1 MISGLGF
8 IALASLAL
16 AFMVVPLL
24 AARTSDAVNWR
35 AIGAHRHWYKQRLQE
50 LDQEVVDS
58 EAREALRQELA
69 AVVLAE
75 DDHAAA
81 GQDTKIK
88 TIARGWTLLASGV
101 ALVLSAVVYYS
112 QGDAGSSLIQ
122 GAEVVLTLDE
132 SQQGEELRAWQQRL
146 QDRVANAPDDA
157 KSWYLLGHTLLKLGD
172 LLNAVQAF
180 ATTDTLVGQDVSVKT
195 YWLQARL
202 LANNGVLDEASEAIA
217 NDILTFEPNNG
228 PVLELLSVAMMQR
241 GDLPQA
247 IKFMNRALTASVS
260 VERQIGLA
268 GAMRVLRGRMQS
280 DSPHVEVTISAQEP
294 PDSDATIFVVA
305 RPPGG
310 GMPYAAVRRPAAML
324 PFTVL
329 LDDLVSMS
337 EQRVLSAAEEFEVM
351 VRLSRS
357 GTAQAQSDDWVW
369 RSGTLTVQDYKAG
382 KKLQAALEAG

>member
-81 GQDTKIK
+81 GRDTKIK

-217 NDILTFEPNNG
+217 NDILTLEPNNG

>member
-217 NDILTFEPNNG
+217 NDILTLEPNNG

-247 IKFMNRALTASVS
+247 IKFMSRALTASVS

>member
-1 MISGLGF
+1 L
-8 IALASLAL
+8 
-16 AFMVVPLL
+16 
-24 AARTSDAVNWR
+24 
-35 AIGAHRHWYKQRLQE
+35 HE

-217 NDILTFEPNNG
+217 NDILTLEPNNG

>member
-217 NDILTFEPNNG
+217 NDILTLEPNNG

-294 PDSDATIFVVA
+294 LDSDATIFVVA

>member
-35 AIGAHRHWYKQRLQE
+35 AIGAHRYWYKQRLQE

-75 DDHAAA
+75 DDHAA

-217 NDILTFEPNNG
+217 NDILTLEPNNG

>member
-88 TIARGWTLLASGV
+88 TIARGWALLVSGV

-132 SQQGEELRAWQQRL
+132 SRQGEELRAWQQRL

-217 NDILTFEPNNG
+217 NDILTLEPNNG

-369 RSGTLTVQDYKAG
+369 RSGTFTAQDYKAG
-382 KKLQAALEAG
+382 KKLEAALEAG

>member
-217 NDILTFEPNNG
+217 NDILTLEPNNG

-337 EQRVLSAAEEFEVM
+337 EQRVLSAAEEFEVV

>member
-24 AARTSDAVNWR
+24 AARTTDAVNWR
-35 AIGAHRHWYKQRLQE
+35 AIGAHRHWYKQRLHE

-88 TIARGWTLLASGV
+88 TIARGWTLLASGA

-217 NDILTFEPNNG
+217 NDILTLEPNNG

-294 PDSDATIFVVA
+294 SDSDATIFVVA

-337 EQRVLSAAEEFEVM
+337 EQRVLSAAEEFEVV

-369 RSGTLTVQDYKAG
+369 RSGTLTLQDYKAG

>member
-88 TIARGWTLLASGV
+88 TIARGWALLASGV

-217 NDILTFEPNNG
+217 NDILTLEPNNG

>member
-35 AIGAHRHWYKQRLQE
+35 AIGAHRHWYKQRLHE
-50 LDQEVVDS
+50 LDHEVVDS

-146 QDRVANAPDDA
+146 QDRVADAPDDA

-217 NDILTFEPNNG
+217 NDILTLEPNNG

-382 KKLQAALEAG
+382 KKLRAALEAG

>member
-8 IALASLAL
+8 IALALLAL
-16 AFMVVPLL
+16 AFLVVPLL
-24 AARTSDAVNWR
+24 GARTSDAVNWR

-58 EAREALRQELA
+58 SAREALRQELA

-75 DDHAAA
+75 DDDVAAD
-81 GQDTKIK
+81 QDTESK
-88 TIARGWTLLASGV
+88 TIGRSWTLIASAL
-101 ALVLSAVVYYS
+101 ALVLSAIVYHS

-122 GAEVVLTLDE
+122 GAEAVLSLDE
-132 SQQGEELRAWQQRL
+132 SQQGAELRIWQQRL
-146 QDRVANAPDDA
+146 QDRVANAPEDA
-157 KSWYLLGHTLLKLGD
+157 KSWYLLGHTLLKLGE
-172 LLNAVQAF
+172 LPNAVEAF
-180 ATTDTLVGQDVSVKT
+180 ATTDALVGQDVSVKT

-202 LANNGVLDEASEAIA
+202 LANQGVLDAASEVIA
-217 NDILTFEPNNG
+217 SDILALEPNNG

-247 IKFMNRALTASVS
+247 IKFMNRALTATTS

-268 GAMRVLRGRMQS
+268 GAMRVLRRRMQS
-280 DSPHVEVTISAQEP
+280 GSPQVEVTITTQQAP
-294 PDSDATIFVVA
+294 VADATIFVVA

-337 EQRVLSAAEEFEVM
+337 ERRVLSAAEEFEVM

-357 GTAQAQSDDWVW
+357 GTAQAQADDWVW
-369 RSGTLTVQDYKAG
+369 RSGTLTKQDYIAG
-382 KKLQAALEAG
+382 KKLQAVLQSD

>member
-202 LANNGVLDEASEAIA
+202 LANSGVLDEASEAIA
-217 NDILTFEPNNG
+217 NDILTLEPNNG

>member
-8 IALASLAL
+8 IALALLAL
-16 AFMVVPLL
+16 AFLVVPLL
-24 AARTSDAVNWR
+24 GARTSDAVNWR

-58 EAREALRQELA
+58 SAREALRQELA

-81 GQDTKIK
+81 DQDTESK
-88 TIARGWTLLASGV
+88 TIGRSWTLIASAL
-101 ALVLSAVVYYS
+101 ALVLSAIVYHS
-112 QGDAGSSLIQ
+112 QGDAGSSLIK
-122 GAEVVLTLDE
+122 GAEAVLSLDE
-132 SQQGEELRAWQQRL
+132 SQQGAELRIWQQRL
-146 QDRVANAPDDA
+146 KDRVANAPEDA
-157 KSWYLLGHTLLKLGD
+157 KSWYLLGHTLLKLGE
-172 LLNAVQAF
+172 LPNAVQAF
-180 ATTDTLVGQDVSVKT
+180 ATTDALVGQDVSVKT

-202 LANNGVLDEASEAIA
+202 LANQGVLDEASEVIA
-217 NDILTFEPNNG
+217 SDILTLEPNNG

-247 IKFMNRALTASVS
+247 IKFMNRALTATTS

-280 DSPHVEVTISAQEP
+280 DSPHVELTISAQEP

-337 EQRVLSAAEEFEVM
+337 ERRVLSAAEEFEVM

-357 GTAQAQSDDWVW
+357 GTAQAQADDWVW
-369 RSGTLTVQDYKAG
+369 RSGTLTKQDYIAG
-382 KKLQAALEAG
+382 KKLQAALQSD

>member
-132 SQQGEELRAWQQRL
+132 SQQGGELRAWQQRL

-217 NDILTFEPNNG
+217 NDILTLEPNNG

>member
-217 NDILTFEPNNG
+217 NDILTLEPNNG

>member
-81 GQDTKIK
+81 GQDTEIK
-88 TIARGWTLLASGV
+88 TIARGWALLASGV

-180 ATTDTLVGQDVSVKT
+180 ATTDTLVDQDVSVKT

-217 NDILTFEPNNG
+217 NDILTLEPNNG

-382 KKLQAALEAG
+382 KKLRAALEAG

>member
-101 ALVLSAVVYYS
+101 AVVLSAVVYYS

-132 SQQGEELRAWQQRL
+132 SQQVEELRAWQQRL

-217 NDILTFEPNNG
+217 NDILTLEPNNG

>member
-101 ALVLSAVVYYS
+101 VLALSAVVYYS

-217 NDILTFEPNNG
+217 NDILTLEPNNG

-241 GDLPQA
+241 RDLPQA

>member
-202 LANNGVLDEASEAIA
+202 LANNGVLDEVSQAIA
-217 NDILTFEPNNG
+217 NDILTLEPNNG

-260 VERQIGLA
+260 MERQIGLA

-357 GTAQAQSDDWVW
+357 GTAQAQSDDCVW

>member
-122 GAEVVLTLDE
+122 GAEVVLALDE
-132 SQQGEELRAWQQRL
+132 SQQGEELGAWQQRL

-217 NDILTFEPNNG
+217 NDILTLEPNNG

>member
-8 IALASLAL
+8 IALALLAL
-16 AFMVVPLL
+16 AFLVVPLL
-24 AARTSDAVNWR
+24 GARTSDAVDWR

-58 EAREALRQELA
+58 SAREALRQELA

-81 GQDTKIK
+81 DQDTESK
-88 TIARGWTLLASGV
+88 TIGRSWTLIASALA
-101 ALVLSAVVYYS
+101 LMLSAIVYHS

-122 GAEVVLTLDE
+122 GAEAVLSLDE
-132 SQQGEELRAWQQRL
+132 SQQGAELRIWQQRL
-146 QDRVANAPDDA
+146 QDRVANAPEDA
-157 KSWYLLGHTLLKLGD
+157 KSWYLLGHTLLKLGE
-172 LLNAVQAF
+172 LPNAVEAF
-180 ATTDTLVGQDVSVKT
+180 ATTDALVGQDVSVKT

-202 LANNGVLDEASEAIA
+202 LANQGVLDEASEVIA
-217 NDILTFEPNNG
+217 SDILALEPNNG

-247 IKFMNRALTASVS
+247 IKFMNRALTATTS

-280 DSPHVEVTISAQEP
+280 GSPQVEVTITTQQAP
-294 PDSDATIFVVA
+294 VADATIFVVA

-337 EQRVLSAAEEFEVM
+337 ERRVLSAAEEFEVM

-357 GTAQAQSDDWVW
+357 GTAQAQADDWVW
-369 RSGTLTVQDYKAG
+369 RSGTLTKQDYIAG
-382 KKLQAALEAG
+382 KKLQAALQSD

>member
-50 LDQEVVDS
+50 LDHEVVDS

-101 ALVLSAVVYYS
+101 SLVLSAVVYYS

-217 NDILTFEPNNG
+217 NDILTLEPNNG

>member
-217 NDILTFEPNNG
+217 NDILTLEPNNG
-228 PVLELLSVAMMQR
+228 SVLELLSVAMMQR

-294 PDSDATIFVVA
+294 LDSDATIFVVA

>member
-1 MISGLGF
+1 MTSGLGF
-8 IALASLAL
+8 IALALLAL
-16 AFMVVPLL
+16 AFMVAPLL
-24 AARTSDAVNWR
+24 GARAGGAVNWR

-50 LDQEVVDS
+50 LDQEVVDA
-58 EAREALRQELA
+58 EAREALQQELA

-81 GQDTKIK
+81 GQDTEIK
-88 TIARGWTLLASGV
+88 TIARSWTLIASVV
-101 ALVLSAVVYYS
+101 ALMLSAVVYQS
-112 QGDAGSSLIQ
+112 QGDSGSSLIQ

-132 SQQGEELRAWQQRL
+132 SQQGEALRVWQQRL
-146 QDRVANAPDDA
+146 QDRVANAPEDA

-172 LLNAVQAF
+172 LPNAVQAF

-202 LANNGVLDEASEAIA
+202 FANQGVLDGTSEAIA
-217 NDILTFEPNNG
+217 NDILALEPNNG

-268 GAMRVLRGRMQS
+268 GAMRVLRGRMQNG
-280 DSPHVEVTISAQEP
+280 SPQVEVTITTREQP
-294 PDSDATIFVVA
+294 VSDATIFVVA

-337 EQRVLSAAEEFEVM
+337 EQRMLSAAEEFEVM

-357 GTAQAQSDDWVW
+357 GIAQAQADDWVW
-369 RSGTLTVQDYKAG
+369 RSGTLTKQDYKAG
-382 KKLQAALEAG
+382 KKLQAALESD

>member
-1 MISGLGF
+1 MSSGLGF

-24 AARTSDAVNWR
+24 AARTSNAVNWR

-101 ALVLSAVVYYS
+101 VLVLSAVVYYS
-112 QGDAGSSLIQ
+112 QGDAGSSLVQ

-217 NDILTFEPNNG
+217 NDILTLEPNNG

>member
-217 NDILTFEPNNG
+217 NDIFTLEPNNG

>member
-1 MISGLGF
+1 MISVLGF
-8 IALASLAL
+8 IALALLAL

-24 AARTSDAVNWR
+24 GARTGDAVNWS
-35 AIGAHRHWYKQRLQE
+35 AVGVHRHWYRQRLQE
-50 LDQEVVDS
+50 LEQEVVDP
-58 EAREALRQELA
+58 EARAALQQELA
-69 AVVLAE
+69 TVVLAE
-75 DDHAAA
+75 DDVAAT
-81 GQDTKIK
+81 GQTTQTK
-88 TIARGWTLLASGV
+88 TIGRSWTLIASGV
-101 ALVLSAVVYYS
+101 ALLLSAVVYYS

-132 SQQGEELRAWQQRL
+132 SRQGAELRVWQQRL
-146 QDRVANAPDDA
+146 QDRVANAPEDA

-172 LLNAVQAF
+172 LPNAIQAF

-202 LANNGVLDEASEAIA
+202 LANQGVLDGTSEGIA
-217 NDILTFEPNNG
+217 NDILALEPNNG

-241 GDLPQA
+241 ADLPQA
-247 IKFMNRALTASVS
+247 IKFMNRALTATAS

-280 DSPHVEVTISAQEP
+280 GSPQVEVAITALEP
-294 PDSDATIFVVA
+294 PIADATVFVVA

-337 EQRVLSAAEEFEVM
+337 EQRVLSAAEEFEVV

-357 GTAQAQSDDWVW
+357 GTAQAQSGDWVW
-369 RSGTLTVQDYKAG
+369 RSGTLTKQDYKAG
-382 KKLQAALEAG
+382 KKLQAALKSG

>member
-24 AARTSDAVNWR
+24 AARTSDAVSWR

-172 LLNAVQAF
+172 LLNAVHAF

-217 NDILTFEPNNG
+217 NDILTLEPNNG

>member
-8 IALASLAL
+8 IALALLAL
-16 AFMVVPLL
+16 AFLVVPLL
-24 AARTSDAVNWR
+24 GARTSDAVNWR

-58 EAREALRQELA
+58 SAREALRQELA

-81 GQDTKIK
+81 DQDTESK
-88 TIARGWTLLASGV
+88 TIGRSWTLIASAL
-101 ALVLSAVVYYS
+101 ALVLSAIVYHS

-122 GAEVVLTLDE
+122 GAEAVLSLDE
-132 SQQGEELRAWQQRL
+132 SQQGAELRIWQQRL
-146 QDRVANAPDDA
+146 QDRVANAPEDA
-157 KSWYLLGHTLLKLGD
+157 KSWYLLGHTLLKLGE
-172 LLNAVQAF
+172 LPNAVQAF
-180 ATTDTLVGQDVSVKT
+180 ATTDALVGQDVSVKT

-202 LANNGVLDEASEAIA
+202 LANQGVLDEASEVIA
-217 NDILTFEPNNG
+217 SDILTLEPNNG
-228 PVLELLSVAMMQR
+228 PVLELLSVVMMQR

-247 IKFMNRALTASVS
+247 IKFMNRALTATTS

-280 DSPHVEVTISAQEP
+280 GSPQVEVTIMTQQAP
-294 PDSDATIFVVA
+294 VSDATIFVVA

-337 EQRVLSAAEEFEVM
+337 ERRVLSAAEEFEVM

-357 GTAQAQSDDWVW
+357 GTAQAQADDWVW
-369 RSGTLTVQDYKAG
+369 RSGTLTKQDYIAG
-382 KKLQAALEAG
+382 KKLQAALQSD

>member
-217 NDILTFEPNNG
+217 NDILTLEPNNG
-228 PVLELLSVAMMQR
+228 SVLELLSVAMMQR

>member
-217 NDILTFEPNNG
+217 NDILTLEPNNG
-228 PVLELLSVAMMQR
+228 PLLELLSVAMMQR

>member
-88 TIARGWTLLASGV
+88 TIARGWALLASGV

-202 LANNGVLDEASEAIA
+202 LANSGVLDEASEAIA
-217 NDILTFEPNNG
+217 NDILTLEPNNG

-280 DSPHVEVTISAQEP
+280 DSPHVEVTISALEP

-310 GMPYAAVRRPAAML
+310 GMPYAAVRRPATML